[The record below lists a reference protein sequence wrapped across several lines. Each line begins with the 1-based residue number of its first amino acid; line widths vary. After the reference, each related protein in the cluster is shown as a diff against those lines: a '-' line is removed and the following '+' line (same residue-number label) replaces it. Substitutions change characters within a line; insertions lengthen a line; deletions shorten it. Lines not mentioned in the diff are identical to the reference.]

1 MPVIIKSANSESFL
15 LRNTKNIL
23 RNTKNIYYNTKLLKN
38 LNEKQNA

>member
-15 LRNTKNIL
+15 L